1 MLIVRPTL
9 VAATAAGL
17 LATAACERGDSQANQ
32 AANTANA
39 AEQQTVPKII
49 PVPEPPMNREQLLIA
64 TLRAASAFAA
74 GADDS
79 KLQDSLSGK
88 KFEFRIRFGCDGP
101 STSADD
107 PYGWT
112 FNKKSNALKV
122 RATPA
127 LSPKDPAVKALAGQA
142 FETVEGF
149 WLRRPW
155 LLAPVCPKKAEAPA
169 APAPAQE
176 KAPAKPQPTK
186 AETPAEPASPE
197 PSSSQSVGIA
207 QFFTDTGPR
216 TMRRSGR
223 PYEATEKLDVA
234 QPPEGGFDLVLTG
247 KLVALPNGR
256 VIACTRTE
264 AGERPACLISV
275 EFGKVA
281 IERADT
287 HEQLA
292 QWGSG

>member
-1 MLIVRPTL
+1 MLTVRQIFL
-9 VAATAAGL
+9 AAAAAGL
-17 LATAACERGDSQANQ
+17 MATAGCQREDQANR
-32 AANTANA
+32 AANNANA
-39 AEQQTVPKII
+39 AQPQAVPKLI
-49 PVPEPPMNREQLLIA
+49 PVPEPPITREQILIA
-64 TLRAASAFAA
+64 TLRAATDFAA

-79 KLQDSLSGK
+79 KLQASLSGK
-88 KFEFRIRFGCDGP
+88 KFEFRIRFGCEGP
-101 STSADD
+101 TRDSDD

-112 FNKKSNALKV
+112 FDEGTGVLKV
-122 RATPA
+122 RAAPA
-127 LSPKDPAVKALAGQA
+127 LSPKDATVKAVAGEA

-155 LLAPVCPKKAEAPA
+155 LLAPLCLKDEMPAAEPDAEKTPPAKAEAA
-169 APAPAQE
+169 AP
-176 KAPAKPQPTK
+176 KSPAKPASAAQP
-186 AETPAEPASPE
+186 
-197 PSSSQSVGIA
+197 PSQMVGIA

-223 PYEATEKLDVA
+223 PYQATEKLDTGK
-234 QPPEGGFDLVLTG
+234 PPIGGFDLVLTG

-256 VIACTRTE
+256 VIACTRSE
-264 AGERPACLISV
+264 GDERPACLISV